1 MTRRTREAVDRV
13 INGLW
18 AGMSAETVLL
28 DLLRVLR
35 DEDSADRPD
44 DGQEETP

>member
-1 MTRRTREAVDRV
+1 MTERTREAVDRA

-18 AGMSAETVLL
+18 AGMSAETILL

-35 DEDSADRPD
+35 DEAPGPVDA
-44 DGQEETP
+44 GQKE

>member
-1 MTRRTREAVDRV
+1 MTERTREAVDRA

-18 AGMSAETVLL
+18 TGMSAETILL
-28 DLLRVLR
+28 DLLQVLR

-44 DGQEETP
+44 AGQEVT